1 MSRVGQTLRQGLALS
16 LLMGAIAAC
25 QPAANPGASSVTEPA
40 PDSTTAPSTVSDS
53 DHALETTTPDTAEGQ
68 AASKTQATA
77 QASAPEPQPLPPL
90 PAECNNPETQT
101 AMNICAQGEYEQAD
115 VELNNTYQAVK
126 ASLSSAKADQLITAE
141 EAWLTYRDRYCDY
154 VAAQYAGGSM
164 EPLVYSGCLTRLTQD
179 RTAVLA
185 QTAPTPQGYGAADQ
199 ELNAVYQDLQ
209 AALSPDAQ
217 EQLTDAQLAWLDYR
231 DAHCAFA
238 TGDPNTCLAQLT
250 TLQTQRLKDQLEQR
264 SL

>member
-1 MSRVGQTLRQGLALS
+1 M
-16 LLMGAIAAC
+16 LLGAIAAC
-25 QPAANPGASSVTEPA
+25 QPAANPGESSVPEP
-40 PDSTTAPSTVSDS
+40 
-53 DHALETTTPDTAEGQ
+53 TPDTAAESS
-68 AASKTQATA
+68 AASNNAAATTGSATA
-77 QASAPEPQPLPPL
+77 EGTTSAETTASAQTQAPEPRPIPPL
-90 PAECNNPETQT
+90 PAECNSPETQT

-126 ASLSSAKADQLITAE
+126 ALVRGEKADQLIAAE

-164 EPLVYSGCLTRLTQD
+164 EPLVYSGCLTRLTKD

-185 QTAPTPQGYGAADQ
+185 QTAPTPQGYDAADQ

-209 AALSPDAQ
+209 DVLSPDAQ

-231 DAHCAFA
+231 DAHCAFEA
-238 TGDPNTCLAQLT
+238 GDPNTCLAQIT

>member
-16 LLMGAIAAC
+16 VLLGAIGAC
-25 QPAANPGASSVTEPA
+25 QPATNSGESSVTESAPA
-40 PDSTTAPSTVSDS
+40 VTTEPPAASDN
-53 DHALETTTPDTAEGQ
+53 ALETTTPAAEGQ
-68 AASKTQATA
+68 AAAETQAAA
-77 QASAPEPQPLPPL
+77 QAAAPEPQPLPPL
-90 PAECNNPETQT
+90 PAECDNPATQT

-126 ASLSSAKADQLITAE
+126 AAVSGAKADQLITAE

-154 VAAQYAGGSM
+154 VASQYTGGSM

-185 QTAPTPQGYGAADQ
+185 QTAPTPQGYDAADQ
-199 ELNAVYQDLQ
+199 QLNAVYQDLQ
-209 AALSPDAQ
+209 DVLSPAAQ

-231 DAHCAFA
+231 DAHCAFE
-238 TGDPNTCLAQLT
+238 TGETNTCLAQLT
-250 TLQTQRLKDQLEQR
+250 TLQTQRLKDQLEAR
-264 SL
+264 SM

>member
-1 MSRVGQTLRQGLALS
+1 MTIRVVTSLQRGFILS
-16 LLMGAIAAC
+16 LMLGAIAAC
-25 QPAANPGASSVTEPA
+25 QPATNSGESVVTEP
-40 PDSTTAPSTVSDS
+40 TSD
-53 DHALETTTPDTAEGQ
+53 AATEQP
-68 AASKTQATA
+68 AASDKATGTTGAATA
-77 QASAPEPQPLPPL
+77 QGTTSSKPTATAQTQAPEPQPLPPL

-209 AALSPDAQ
+209 EALSPDAQ